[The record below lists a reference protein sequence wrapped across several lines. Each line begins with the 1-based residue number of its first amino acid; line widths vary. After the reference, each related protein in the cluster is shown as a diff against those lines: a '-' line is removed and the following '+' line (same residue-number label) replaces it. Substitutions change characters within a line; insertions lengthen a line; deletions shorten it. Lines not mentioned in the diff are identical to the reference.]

1 MMDVIS
7 VVNQSLTPW
16 KIPRSPYSERFFGRD
31 GKKDGKVRKIFRS
44 SNWIDSESLANPT
57 PSLLSLSKN
66 REQHICSLLLAGS
79 SQLEPSLF
87 EREKKKKGKTLEF
100 NPSINPALLSIASPL
115 PFPAQK
121 ESKDRATHLSPVLS
135 PPRGKN
141 YSVDESQSTTGQRDN
156 MRREKERKREKK
168 WRERRRGRGTLTL
181 LARGISRNSK
191 MNGTSILPRTRGQE
205 ARVEGVEGG
214 RRPPL
219 WNDTKKEK
227 KERKKRK
234 NETERIGSESKKSGE
249 GSEVKT
255 AAVFHGAGKERWMIE
270 GWGEEG
276 HECRVSVQ
284 TRPCSLVP
292 PPPPPVPPRLFAL
305 FAWSARD
312 RVECATPPSLHNTY
326 TAECYPV
333 NVRARPTYVPP
344 PLIRCAA
351 SSLERETGETPP
363 LPDRP
368 FAVFL
373 FLSLSLSLDS
383 PRKLIRDLSNR
394 IGIV

>member
-1 MMDVIS
+1 MMDVIF

-16 KIPRSPYSERFFGRD
+16 KIPRSPYSDRFFGRD
-31 GKKDGKVRKIFRS
+31 EKKDGKVRKIFRS

-87 EREKKKKGKTLEF
+87 ERKKKKKGKNTRIQPF
-100 NPSINPALLSIASPL
+100 NQSCPPFDCLSITISSTEGKQRSRDPSLPGFVASP
-115 PFPAQK
+115 
-121 ESKDRATHLSPVLS
+121 
-135 PPRGKN
+135 
-141 YSVDESQSTTGQRDN
+141 GQELLG
-156 MRREKERKREKK
+156 RRKPEHYGAERQYEKREGERERKK